1 MLWCVETGGVQM
13 RAYRLALDP
22 TAGQLDALQR
32 HAGAARWAFN
42 HALAAKRLAHQQR
55 SAAIGELVDAGA
67 DLEQARKQVTIK
79 VPGKATIQKAW
90 NRIKGDS
97 RTGVEGIS
105 PWWHEVSTYAFQS
118 AFADADTAWQNW
130 WDSRTGRRAG
140 KPVGEP
146 RFKRKHRC
154 RDSFRIHHDVKRPTI
169 RPDGYRR
176 LIIPRLGSIR
186 LHATAKPL
194 CRALSRGAV
203 IQSVTIARGGHRWYA
218 SVLIRDPATAQP
230 APTRRQRAAGTVG
243 VDIGVTALA
252 ALSTGEMVDNPRHL
266 RLARKRLLKAQR
278 ALSRTSKGSARRR
291 RCAAVL
297 GRRHHEVAERRATT
311 LHTLTKQLATQF
323 ETVAVE
329 DLNVAGM
336 TASARGTIDKP
347 GRNVRAKAGLNRSIL
362 DVAPGELRRQ
372 LEYKASWY
380 GCTVAVCD
388 RWYPSSKTCSNCGTV
403 KPKLSLGERVFHCA
417 TCGLTLNRDVNAA
430 RCIAANAVV
439 ASGMGETKNARRIGT
454 GPPAA
459 AGQLVAPCVGVEAGR
474 PPRKSEWPPG
484 ASNRTVS
491 HQHTYRL
498 VN

>member
-1 MLWCVETGGVQM
+1 MQM

-22 TAGQLDALQR
+22 NPGQLDALQR

-42 HALAAKRLAHQQR
+42 HALAAKSLASQQR
-55 SAAIGELVDAGA
+55 TAAIRELVEAGT
-67 DLEQARKQVTIK
+67 DLDQARKQVTIK
-79 VPGKATIQKAW
+79 VPTKAAIQKAW
-90 NRIKGDS
+90 NQIKGDS
-97 RTGVEGIS
+97 RTAAEGIC

-118 AFADADTAWQNW
+118 AFADADTAWQSW
-130 WDSRTGRRAG
+130 WNSRTGRRAG
-140 KPVGEP
+140 RRVGEP

-176 LIIPRLGSIR
+176 LIVPRLGSIR

-194 CRALSRGAV
+194 CRAIGRGAV

-218 SVLIRDPATAQP
+218 SVLVKVLHPARQVS
-230 APTRRQRAAGTVG
+230 TRRQAEAGTVG

-252 ALSTGEMVDNPRHL
+252 ALSTGEIIDNPRHL
-266 RLARKRLLKAQR
+266 RTARKRLLKAQR
-278 ALSRTSKGSARRR
+278 ALSHTTKGSARRR
-291 RCAAVL
+291 RCAAVV

-311 LHTLTKQLATQF
+311 LHALTKRLTTDFAQ
-323 ETVAVE
+323 VAIE

-336 TASARGTIDKP
+336 TASARGTIEKP

-372 LEYKASWY
+372 LEYKTSWY
-380 GCTVAVCD
+380 GSTVAVCD

-403 KPKLSLGERVFHCA
+403 RPKLSLAERVFHCA
-417 TCGLTLNRDVNAA
+417 ACGLELNRDVNAA
-430 RCIAANAVV
+430 RNIAVQAAV
-439 ASGMGETKNARRIGT
+439 ASGTGETQNARRIDT
-454 GPPAA
+454 GSPTATRQSVPPCA
-459 AGQLVAPCVGVEAGR
+459 GVEAGR
-474 PPRKSEWPPG
+474 PPRKTGWPPG
-484 ASNRTVS
+484 ASNRTVF
-491 HQHTYRL
+491 QQRAYRL